1 MVTMVMVSFSL
12 VEVVDGV
19 AIAVSNFMTNYGGVV
34 TNNIGGVVDILMFF
48 VTMLGDNIL
57 TFLNHSSCNYN
68 LMFIMA
74 NLFMMAL
81 LLENNGFNNPTIDFL
96 LSLLSRQAMDTAGE
110 KQNSADCKHSY
121 WRFFPPSLLEREL
134 KMSVFSF

>member
-19 AIAVSNFMTNYGGVV
+19 AIAVSYFMTNYGGVM

-57 TFLNHSSCNYN
+57 TFLNHSSSNYN
-68 LMFIMA
+68 LMFIMT

-110 KQNSADCKHSY
+110 
-121 WRFFPPSLLEREL
+121 
-134 KMSVFSF
+134 